1 MKPRLLLLLLA
12 ATGAFAAPDPGPKPA
27 ERPRLTD
34 EMRRSV
40 EDEAADAPKN
50 AVAPASGNDTISM
63 APVRVTDTYQPIG
76 QRVGEDDPKEQVF
89 TWDGGGTLLK
99 HVGQQFT
106 TELKFQFDPK
116 HKGWDL
122 LSISW

>member
-1 MKPRLLLLLLA
+1 MKPRLLLFLLV
-12 ATGAFAAPDPGPKPA
+12 ATGAFAAPDPGTKPA

-40 EDEAADAPKN
+40 EDAAADAPKN
-50 AVAPASGNDTISM
+50 AVATTSGNDTVTM
-63 APVRVTDTYQPIG
+63 APVHVTDTFQPIG
-76 QRVGEDDPKEQVF
+76 QRAGEDEPKEQVF

-99 HVGQQFT
+99 HEGPRFT
-106 TELKFQFDPK
+106 TELKFQFNPK